1 MVAVTSSTQAGEAW
15 LTPAHLGEKLEH
27 MLRGR
32 LDFHGQRPESALHTI
47 HAFAA
52 KFPPQLP
59 RVFIGA
65 LTGPGETVLDPMC
78 GSGTALVEA
87 ILLNR
92 SAIGVDIDPLALLQ
106 SRVKTSPLDPGVA
119 AAAVRRVGR
128 RAEDFMANTSAL
140 RAELKT
146 RFDRET
152 KRFIEYW
159 FLERTRLEL
168 MALLR
173 AIEAEARDDV
183 LRQFLEVVFSSTIV
197 TKSGGVSLARDL
209 AHSRP
214 HLDVSKQPEN
224 AIKVFLAKGMRAA
237 EALKELS
244 SAHCSAKVL
253 DGDARRLPL
262 SEGSVQLVVTSPPY
276 ANAIDYPRAHKFSL
290 VWLGYGISEIR
301 RLLPAYI
308 GTERIRTP
316 YVRLPDSV
324 EEVLSRVGRRDRR
337 RERVVRQYFTDMAQV
352 VREIYRVLEPGR
364 AAVLVVGPSTCRGIR
379 IDTPACIATL
389 GKQAGFEVV
398 GIGKRRLD
406 RDRRM
411 LPVSSD
417 TNGSGIELRVHEEAV
432 IGFLKPR

>member
-1 MVAVTSSTQAGEAW
+1 MAAVTSSTPAGEAR
-15 LTPAHLGEKLEH
+15 LDPAHLGEKLEH
-27 MLRGR
+27 ILRGR
-32 LDFHGQRPESALHTI
+32 LDFHGQQPASPLHAI

-59 RVFIGA
+59 RVFIEA

-87 ILLNR
+87 ILLDR

-106 SRVKTSPLDPGVA
+106 SRVKTTPLDPGVA
-119 AAAVRRVGR
+119 AAAVRSAGR
-128 RAEDFMANTSAL
+128 RAEGLMANASAL
-140 RAELKT
+140 RAEFKA

-152 KRFIEYW
+152 KKFIEYW

-183 LRQFLEVVFSSTIV
+183 LRQFLEVVFSSLIV

-214 HLDVSKQPEN
+214 HLDVSKRPEN
-224 AIKVFLAKGMRAA
+224 AIKLFLMKGVRAA

-244 SAHCSAKVL
+244 SAHPAKIL
-253 DGDARRLPL
+253 EGDARKLPL
-262 SEGSVQLVVTSPPY
+262 GGGSVQLVVTSPPY

-290 VWLGYGISEIR
+290 VWLGYSLSEIR

-308 GTERIRTP
+308 GTERVRTP
-316 YVRLPDSV
+316 YVRLPGSV
-324 EEVLSRVGRRDRR
+324 EEALSRIRERDWR

-352 VREIYRVLEPGR
+352 MREIYRVLEPGR
-364 AAVLVVGPSTCRGIR
+364 AAVLVVGPSTCRGLR
-379 IDTPACIATL
+379 IDTPTCIATL
-389 GKQAGFEVV
+389 GKQAGLEVV

-411 LPVSSD
+411 LPVSSE
-417 TNGSGIELRVHEEAV
+417 TNESGIELRVHEEAV